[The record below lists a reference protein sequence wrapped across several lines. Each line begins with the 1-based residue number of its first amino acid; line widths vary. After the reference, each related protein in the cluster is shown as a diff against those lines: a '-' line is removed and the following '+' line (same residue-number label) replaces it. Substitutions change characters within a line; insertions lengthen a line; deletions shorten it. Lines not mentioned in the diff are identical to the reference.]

1 MDLRSIDLGA
11 LELLVGV
18 DDHGSLSAAARAL
31 HVAQPNASRAIGRLE
46 RLLGVRLLDRVT
58 TGSRLTPDGTVLVHW
73 ARRTV
78 DDARALLDVAAGL
91 LSDTAAE
98 VTVDASMTVAEH
110 LMPLWLGTFR
120 TDHPETT
127 VHLRVRNSSAVF
139 EAVASGACDV
149 GFVESPSIP
158 SGLHSAVV
166 ARDRLVLVVPPG
178 HKWSRRRR
186 PIDIAELAATPLL
199 VREPGSGTRT
209 TLEVALTGY
218 DIAPPILELGSSA
231 AIRTAVAGGVGPAVL
246 STLAVQESARSGEL
260 RVIDVDGLDLT
271 RELRAVW
278 RPPRTLQGPAAE
290 LVRIAR
296 RSAQ

>member
-46 RLLGVRLLDRVT
+46 RQLGVRLLDRVT

-120 TDHPETT
+120 ASHPDTT
-127 VHLRVRNSSAVF
+127 VHLRVRNSTAVF
-139 EAVASGACDV
+139 DSVASGTCDV

-158 SGLHSAVV
+158 PGLHSAVV

-178 HKWSRRRR
+178 HKWARRRA

-209 TLEVALTGY
+209 TLEVALADY
-218 DIAPPILELGSSA
+218 DMAAPILELGSSA

-260 RVIDVDGLDLT
+260 RAIDVDGLDLS

-278 RPPRTLQGPAAE
+278 RPPKTLQGPAAE